1 MRRGLVIVIGALA
14 FTGAANAATTLTVAP
29 GSVGFGK
36 QATFS
41 GAVTPASGG
50 VSVQIVRVA
59 SGEAVGSTT
68 TAPDGTFHLQHAV
81 YHGGSYQAVAST
93 GTSSAVALQV
103 TPRLAATVKG
113 KRALGAKLTLHGR
126 LRPVA
131 AKGQLRLKIRGKTR
145 TVKVGAAGWFTTSFP
160 SDRAGRTKW
169 TLRLVPASGY
179 NAVKR
184 TGSPLLNAP
193 SLGPGSSGRAVFL
206 LEKRLRELHY
216 LIQRVNGYYGTD
228 TYQAVLAFQKV
239 RGLSRTGRVTGR
251 LWQLLSNAGIPKA
264 RVPSGTHI
272 EVSKTKQVM
281 YEVVNGRVA
290 RVVHVSTGATGNTPV
305 GRFSVY
311 RLGPGYNAK
320 GMYYSIFFLRGFAIH
335 GYASVPAYQASHGC
349 VRTPIWQA
357 RGFYQRW
364 GRIGT
369 RIYVFA

>member
-1 MRRGLVIVIGALA
+1 MRRGLFIVIGALA
-14 FTGAANAATTLTVAP
+14 FTGTANAATTLAIAP
-29 GSVGFGK
+29 ASVGYGK

-41 GAVTPASGG
+41 GTVTPASGG

-59 SGEAVGSTT
+59 DGSPVGTTT
-68 TAPDGTFHLQHAV
+68 TAPDGTFQLQRAV
-81 YHGGSYQAVAST
+81 YHGGAYQAVAST
-93 GTSSAVALQV
+93 GTSSAASIQV

-113 KRALGAKLTLHGR
+113 KRALGAKLVLHGR
-126 LRPVA
+126 LRPTA
-131 AKGQLRLKIRGKTR
+131 AKGQLRLKIRGRTR
-145 TVKVGAAGWFTTSFP
+145 TVKVGAAGWFKATFP

-169 TLRLVPASGY
+169 TLKLVPASGY
-179 NAVKR
+179 NAVARKGAPVLR
-184 TGSPLLNAP
+184 AP

-216 LIQRVNGYYGTD
+216 LIQRVNGYYGSD

-239 RGLSRTGRVTGR
+239 RGLSRTGRVNGR
-251 LWQLLSNAGIPKA
+251 IWQLLSTAGIPRA

-281 YEVVNGRVA
+281 YEVVNGKVA

-305 GRFSVY
+305 GSFRVY

-320 GMYYSIFFLRGFAIH
+320 GMYYSLFFLRGFAIH